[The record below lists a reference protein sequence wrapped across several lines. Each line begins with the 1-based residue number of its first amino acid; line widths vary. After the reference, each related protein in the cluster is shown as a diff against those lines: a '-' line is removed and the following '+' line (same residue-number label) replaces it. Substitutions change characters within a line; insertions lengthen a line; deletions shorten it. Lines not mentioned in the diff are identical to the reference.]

1 MAKKKIAIES
11 QSKVDRKAVDSV
23 RLELLKEFGAN
34 AVVMGSDHE
43 KAQYGRLS
51 TGSIDLDLKL
61 GGGLPIGR
69 MIQIAGEKSTSKST
83 ICDHI
88 IKKAQETSVTWIWT
102 ERKAEKGREV
112 VEEHPREVNGL
123 ICGYLDIEGT
133 KTQDWTRDT
142 IGVDTESWVYAQPSG
157 MEECFEMAHQMQ
169 LRGVNLI
176 VIDSIDALEPTKIY
190 ESSFEDT
197 NQMGLKPKAIG
208 EYCRKVTATNNKLV
222 REGKLPCTVI
232 FINQVREKIGCF
244 HYNSPVLLSDG
255 TTKKIGEIVNNKLEL
270 EVMSYN
276 EITGELEPKKITN
289 WFDNGKIDKPF
300 LSIKADKP
308 FDNGASY
315 LACTD
320 NHKILTP
327 NGYIKAEDLRVGD
340 KIIQKVPCYD
350 FNEIQEQILIGSMLG
365 DGAISKKGDSYRFR
379 LTHCEEQ
386 EAYFRFKTSFFEGK
400 SYKRDKD
407 NALLFDSKSSY
418 IFKKYRDDWYCN
430 DTKKHI
436 IPKDLKLSPL
446 TLAIWFM
453 DDGSFNNESKKSIE
467 IYTNTFNEESVS
479 FLVKKLR
486 EEYLVDC
493 SYRVKNDHYIITF
506 SRAGTKSFLDIISPY
521 VVPSMTYKLGDY
533 IQSQSFLNN
542 IKPQKSKFKY
552 VTREATILEIR
563 DKAKDR
569 HTHKFDIEVEDNH
582 NYVISNIVVHNSY
595 GNPLYTVGGKAIPFY
610 VSVDIFLR
618 KGDWIVE
625 GKGESK
631 SIVGQVVKFKTEKN
645 KTYKQQQ
652 TGEFDFYFD
661 ETANGHKMAE
671 IDNFKEIVVA
681 GIERGIIE
689 RAGSWMKYKGE
700 NLAQGA
706 DNTVA
711 YLKNNMDIFEKIK
724 GELFNIVAVEAERLT
739 KDGK

>member
-112 VEEHPREVNGL
+112 VEEHLREVNGL

-232 FINQVREKIGCF
+232 FINQVREKIG
-244 HYNSPVLLSDG
+244 
-255 TTKKIGEIVNNKLEL
+255 
-270 EVMSYN
+270 
-276 EITGELEPKKITN
+276 
-289 WFDNGKIDKPF
+289 
-300 LSIKADKP
+300 
-308 FDNGASY
+308 
-315 LACTD
+315 
-320 NHKILTP
+320 
-327 NGYIKAEDLRVGD
+327 
-340 KIIQKVPCYD
+340 
-350 FNEIQEQILIGSMLG
+350 
-365 DGAISKKGDSYRFR
+365 
-379 LTHCEEQ
+379 
-386 EAYFRFKTSFFEGK
+386 
-400 SYKRDKD
+400 
-407 NALLFDSKSSY
+407 
-418 IFKKYRDDWYCN
+418 
-430 DTKKHI
+430 
-436 IPKDLKLSPL
+436 
-446 TLAIWFM
+446 
-453 DDGSFNNESKKSIE
+453 
-467 IYTNTFNEESVS
+467 
-479 FLVKKLR
+479 
-486 EEYLVDC
+486 
-493 SYRVKNDHYIITF
+493 
-506 SRAGTKSFLDIISPY
+506 
-521 VVPSMTYKLGDY
+521 
-533 IQSQSFLNN
+533 
-542 IKPQKSKFKY
+542 
-552 VTREATILEIR
+552 
-563 DKAKDR
+563 
-569 HTHKFDIEVEDNH
+569 
-582 NYVISNIVVHNSY
+582 SY

-739 KDGK
+739 KGGK

>member
-1 MAKKKIAIES
+1 MAKKKLIATS
-11 QSKVDRKAVDSV
+11 NSKVDKKAVDSV

-43 KAQYGRLS
+43 KATYGRLS

-83 ICDHI
+83 LCDHI
-88 IKKAQETSVTWIWT
+88 VKKAQEATINWIWT

-112 VEEHPREVNGL
+112 VTEHPREVNGL

-176 VIDSIDALEPTKIY
+176 IIDSIDALEPTKIY

-232 FINQVREKIGCF
+232 FINQVREKIG
-244 HYNSPVLLSDG
+244 
-255 TTKKIGEIVNNKLEL
+255 
-270 EVMSYN
+270 
-276 EITGELEPKKITN
+276 
-289 WFDNGKIDKPF
+289 
-300 LSIKADKP
+300 A
-308 FDNGASY
+308 
-315 LACTD
+315 
-320 NHKILTP
+320 
-327 NGYIKAEDLRVGD
+327 
-340 KIIQKVPCYD
+340 
-350 FNEIQEQILIGSMLG
+350 
-365 DGAISKKGDSYRFR
+365 
-379 LTHCEEQ
+379 
-386 EAYFRFKTSFFEGK
+386 
-400 SYKRDKD
+400 
-407 NALLFDSKSSY
+407 
-418 IFKKYRDDWYCN
+418 
-430 DTKKHI
+430 
-436 IPKDLKLSPL
+436 
-446 TLAIWFM
+446 
-453 DDGSFNNESKKSIE
+453 
-467 IYTNTFNEESVS
+467 
-479 FLVKKLR
+479 
-486 EEYLVDC
+486 
-493 SYRVKNDHYIITF
+493 
-506 SRAGTKSFLDIISPY
+506 
-521 VVPSMTYKLGDY
+521 
-533 IQSQSFLNN
+533 
-542 IKPQKSKFKY
+542 
-552 VTREATILEIR
+552 
-563 DKAKDR
+563 
-569 HTHKFDIEVEDNH
+569 
-582 NYVISNIVVHNSY
+582 Y

-625 GKGESK
+625 GKGENK

-661 ETANGHKMAE
+661 ETISGHKMAE

-689 RAGSWMKYKGE
+689 RAGSWMKYKGD

-711 YLKNNMDIFEKIK
+711 YLKNHLDIFEKIK
-724 GELFNIVAVEAERLT
+724 SELFNIVAIEAERIT